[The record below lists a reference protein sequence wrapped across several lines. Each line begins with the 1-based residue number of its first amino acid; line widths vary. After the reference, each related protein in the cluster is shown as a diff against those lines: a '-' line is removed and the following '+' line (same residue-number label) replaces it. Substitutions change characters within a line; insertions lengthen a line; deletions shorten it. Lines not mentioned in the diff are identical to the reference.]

1 MVHASHDGAWK
12 PVADHVP
19 AAQGCAGTHVR
30 FAVMKLKPDEQ
41 KHVDWPVSVPATTLP
56 VPAAGHC
63 VHPSAVVVTVVE
75 VVFEY
80 VFAGQAVQTL
90 FEYCEQAPVR
100 TVPAAHE
107 AAPVQAVQAPAV
119 GVEGS
124 Q

>member
-1 MVHASHDGAWK
+1 MVHAAHDGAWK
-12 PVADHVP
+12 PEVDHVP
-19 AAQGCAGTHVR
+19 ATQDCAGTQEW
-30 FAVMKLKPDEQ
+30 FATMKLKPVAQ

-56 VPAAGHC
+56 MPAHGRH
-63 VHPSAVVVTVVE
+63 VSAVVLTVVE
-75 VVFEY
+75 DSVEY

-90 FEYCEQAPVR
+90 SEDCEQAPVR
-100 TVPAAHE
+100 TVPAAHK

>member
-1 MVHASHDGAWK
+1 MVHAVQDGAWK

-30 FAVMKLKPDEQ
+30 FAVMKLKPAEQ

-63 VHPSAVVVTVVE
+63 LQPSAVVVTVVE

-80 VFAGQAVQTL
+80 VFAGQAVQAL
-90 FEYCEQAPVR
+90 SEYCEQALVR

-107 AAPVQAVQAPAV
+107 AAPVQSVHVPAV

>member
-1 MVHASHDGAWK
+1 MPAAHVVHATQDGAWK

-63 VHPSAVVVTVVE
+63 MHPSAVVVTVVE

-80 VFAGQAVQTL
+80 VFAGQAVQVKAFVVAVKLEPATQG
-90 FEYCEQAPVR
+90 EQTRSDVV
-100 TVPAAHE
+100 VPLTDT
-107 AAPVQAVQAPAV
+107 
-119 GVEGS
+119 
-124 Q
+124 